1 MIRLAPS
8 QKEKTHMS
16 KLGRYSAD
24 RKKVESITASKQL
37 EVHDCGTLLMLNAA
51 AGCTITL
58 PSVADAGKGWWVRI
72 VIGTNVSSNTAVIT
86 EKTSV
91 DTDVLVG
98 GIVEL
103 EVDTSDDGPST
114 TGATTLTI
122 ANALDTVGDFVEI
135 ICDGSKFYFHGQTK
149 LDGCITIA

>member
-1 MIRLAPS
+1 
-8 QKEKTHMS
+8 MS

-51 AGCTITL
+51 AGCTVTL
-58 PSVADAGKGWWVRI
+58 PSVADAGNGWWVRM
-72 VIGTNVSSNTAVIT
+72 VIGTNVSSNTLVIT
-86 EKTSV
+86 EKTSA
-91 DTDVLVG
+91 DTDVLIG
-98 GIVEL
+98 GINEL

-114 TGATTLTI
+114 TGATKITI
-122 ANALDTVGDFVEI
+122 ANALDTVGDFVEF

-149 LDGCITIA
+149 LDGCMTIA

>member
-1 MIRLAPS
+1 MA
-8 QKEKTHMS
+8 

-37 EVHDCGTLLMLNAA
+37 EVHDCGTLMMLNAA
-51 AGCTITL
+51 AGCTVTL
-58 PSVADAGKGWWVRI
+58 PSVADAGEGWWVRF
-72 VIGTNVSSNTAVIT
+72 VIGTNVSSNTLVIT
-86 EKTSV
+86 EDTDA

-98 GIVEL
+98 GINEL
-103 EVDTSDDGPST
+103 ETDDGEDGPST
-114 TGATTLTI
+114 DGATTLTI
-122 ANALDTVGDFVEI
+122 ANAKDTVGDFVEF